1 MKNNRKHRII
11 KRTAAVVFMLA
22 AIAGWRLTVYRPAF
36 DADKVGGAEARMWQ
50 AYYTGNK
57 AEIALELISLL
68 RNQHGLSLPEA
79 TAIANQLASAA
90 MKFHSARENY
100 EQVALGDLT
109 EAYRLIGQASGASFH
124 PEEVAR
130 AELAWW
136 VARRIPGQNSAEQ
149 VGEKIAGLYGL
160 FFGKDPAAFRTAGL
174 RRAQAARLR
183 DSGGKDAD
191 WPRIE
196 DLLKE
201 SYREL
206 NRAL

>member
-1 MKNNRKHRII
+1 MNQHRKHRII
-11 KRTAAVVFMLA
+11 KRTAAVLFVLA
-22 AIAGWRLTVYRPAF
+22 AIAGGRLVFYRPAF

-50 AYYTGNK
+50 AYYTGSK

-68 RNQHGLSLPEA
+68 RNQHGLSLPQA
-79 TAIANQLASAA
+79 TAIANQLAAAA
-90 MKFHSARENY
+90 MKFHSARGNY
-100 EQVALGDLT
+100 EQIVLGDLT
-109 EAYRLIGQASGASFH
+109 EAYRLIGQASGAAFN

-149 VGEKIAGLYGL
+149 VGEKIAELYGL
-160 FFGKDPAAFRTAGL
+160 IFEKDPAAFRTAGL

-196 DLLKE
+196 NLLKE

-206 NRAL
+206 NQAL